1 MLFEALRALCDVV
14 DAHTAKKIAEFAIKF
29 AGDHRVPQHPLH
41 GHEQQHSGMNPYRID
56 TGWPQEVRGKALL
69 TVAEI
74 SVHKPDVVAAEL
86 KDLLL
91 RGMADRDPEVRRH
104 AYLAVGV
111 AGSSAMDCLPT
122 LIGGTRDNDPMAA
135 NTALQVAGQFARQ
148 VVEGEWV
155 PCLLSVME
163 AQRQNLDVG
172 IRFATATVVRKLQ
185 CALADARG
193 NTVERLNTIAERLQ
207 AAIRSPSRRADP

>member
-122 LIGGTRDNDPMAA
+122 PIGGTRDNDPMAA
-135 NTALQVAGQFARQ
+135 NTALQVAGQFGGKSWKVNGSLPYSVLWRPSVSVSDRAKMSRRVPSAKARKGWLKRASI
-148 VVEGEWV
+148 VSGGT
-155 PCLLSVME
+155 PPGS
-163 AQRQNLDVG
+163 D
-172 IRFATATVVRKLQ
+172 
-185 CALADARG
+185 
-193 NTVERLNTIAERLQ
+193 
-207 AAIRSPSRRADP
+207 AAI